1 MTHVASPTPSLLGL
15 WWMAARP
22 KTLTAAVAPVMVGTA
37 TALYV
42 GQARPWVAAVA
53 LLGAFLIQIGTNFAN
68 DYFDHIKGAD
78 TDDRLGPTRV
88 TQAGLIPPEQ
98 VRAAMVLT
106 FAAAVA
112 VGAVLVWVGG
122 WPIVAI
128 GVASVISGVAYTG
141 GPYPLGYHGLGDV
154 FVFVFFG
161 VIAVV
166 ATDFLQTGTWSLLAL
181 AASVPI
187 GALSTAILVVNNLR
201 DAPTD
206 ARAGKRTLAVR
217 FGESF
222 AVAEYVALLVLAYGG
237 TLAMAVVLADPWLCL
252 PWLSLPL
259 AWRMLHS
266 VRNERGRPL
275 NATLGGTA
283 RLLAVFGVLL
293 SVGLVLAR

>member
-1 MTHVASPTPSLLGL
+1 MTEAAMPAPTGLAL

-22 KTLTAAVAPVMVGTA
+22 KTLTAAIAPVLVGTA
-37 TALYV
+37 TAIHA

-68 DYFDHIKGAD
+68 DYFDHVKGAD
-78 TDDRLGPTRV
+78 TADRLGPTRV
-88 TQAGLIPPEQ
+88 TQAGLIAPEQ
-98 VRAAMVLT
+98 VRAAMVAT

-154 FVFVFFG
+154 FVFAFFG

-166 ATDFLQTGTWSLLAL
+166 ATDFLQTGAWSTLAL

-187 GALSTAILVVNNLR
+187 GAISTAILVVNNLR

-206 ARAGKRTLAVR
+206 AVAGKRTLAVR
-217 FGESF
+217 FGERF
-222 AVAEYVALLVLAYGG
+222 AVAEYAAMLVLAYGG
-237 TLAMAVVLADPWLCL
+237 VTAMAVTMRDPWLCL

-259 AWRMLHS
+259 AAKLMRS
-266 VRNERGRPL
+266 VRTERGRVL

-283 RLLAVFGVLL
+283 RLLAIFGVLL
-293 SVGLVLAR
+293 SAGLVLAR